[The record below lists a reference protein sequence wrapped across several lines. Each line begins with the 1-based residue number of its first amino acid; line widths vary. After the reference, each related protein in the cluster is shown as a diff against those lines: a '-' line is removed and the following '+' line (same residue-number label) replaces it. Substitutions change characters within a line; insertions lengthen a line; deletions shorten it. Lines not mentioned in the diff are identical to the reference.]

1 MKIFDTHAHY
11 DDKSF
16 DENREAL
23 LGSFRE
29 KGIEKV
35 CNIGADFSGCTDT
48 VSLVNKYDFFYG
60 AVGIHP
66 TEIDEVSSKKA
77 AVLETIKGYATEN
90 DRIVAIGEIGLDYH
104 RDDCDEAVKSLQKDW
119 FISQIELAKALKL
132 PIVVHSREAADD
144 TMTIMKENRAQE
156 AGGVIHCYSYSPEMA
171 KQYVDMG
178 FFIGVGGVITFNNAR
193 KLRETV
199 ALIPLENIVLE
210 TDAPYLA
217 PQPYRGKQNSS
228 LYLPLVAQEIANIK
242 GIDIEAVY
250 EKTYENARR
259 LYKI

>member
-1 MKIFDTHAHY
+1 
-11 DDKSF
+11 
-16 DENREAL
+16 
-23 LGSFRE
+23 
-29 KGIEKV
+29 
-35 CNIGADFSGCTDT
+35 
-48 VSLVNKYDFFYG
+48 
-60 AVGIHP
+60 
-66 TEIDEVSSKKA
+66 
-77 AVLETIKGYATEN
+77 
-90 DRIVAIGEIGLDYH
+90 
-104 RDDCDEAVKSLQKDW
+104 
-119 FISQIELAKALKL
+119 
-132 PIVVHSREAADD
+132 
-144 TMTIMKENRAQE
+144 MTIMKEYRAQE

-199 ALIPLENIVLE
+199 ELIPLESIVLE

-242 GIDIEAVY
+242 GIDIETVY

>member
-1 MKIFDTHAHY
+1 
-11 DDKSF
+11 
-16 DENREAL
+16 
-23 LGSFRE
+23 
-29 KGIEKV
+29 
-35 CNIGADFSGCTDT
+35 
-48 VSLVNKYDFFYG
+48 
-60 AVGIHP
+60 
-66 TEIDEVSSKKA
+66 
-77 AVLETIKGYATEN
+77 
-90 DRIVAIGEIGLDYH
+90 
-104 RDDCDEAVKSLQKDW
+104 
-119 FISQIELAKALKL
+119 
-132 PIVVHSREAADD
+132 
-144 TMTIMKENRAQE
+144 
-156 AGGVIHCYSYSPEMA
+156 MA
-171 KQYVDMG
+171 KLYVDMG

-242 GIDIEAVY
+242 GIDIETVC